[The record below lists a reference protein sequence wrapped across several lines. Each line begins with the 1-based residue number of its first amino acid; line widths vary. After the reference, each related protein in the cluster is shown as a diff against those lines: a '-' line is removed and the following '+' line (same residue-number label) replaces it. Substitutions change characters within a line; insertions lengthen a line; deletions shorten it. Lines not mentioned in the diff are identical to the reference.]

1 MGRKGVTWEAVR
13 LLSHGSCFQ
22 AEQRRGRSLGV
33 AVRSERPALDFHVAP
48 STSGREASKQEKAC
62 DGDSSHKPEGE
73 SVPSILMLNTR
84 EDFFADVKFVAQR

>member
-48 STSGREASKQEKAC
+48 STSGREASKQEEKKRLAMEIPAINLKV
-62 DGDSSHKPEGE
+62 S
-73 SVPSILMLNTR
+73 LYLQ
-84 EDFFADVKFVAQR
+84 F